1 MNNSHDIILIRS
13 MRFLRKKLEE
23 YKSKCVLNL
32 NIEMVKPFTV
42 LANALYNY
50 YTNFKLDG
58 NVLVLESLE

>member
-42 LANALYNY
+42 LANALHKN